1 MKLKTTSLLGLS
13 TSILLST
20 VSQADEMVLP
30 LSDPENNNGW
40 VFNETFSDEF
50 NGNTLDETKWY
61 ALGETSNYWKG
72 RGAQYAPHNVRI
84 EDGKLK
90 IKTQWEPDFD
100 FAEGYKD
107 MTSAG
112 IIHHKSFLYGYMEV
126 KVKVPDAPMS
136 GSFWFT
142 GEDSELDVF
151 EHFGK
156 VTKVGGNKAPESRIW
171 TSIHDWRIDR
181 PEPQS
186 KNKIYYH
193 QYPLGFRVAEK
204 FATYGIEW
212 TEDSYT
218 VYLEGKKLYSA
229 QQGPAGCA
237 NTNDKTNLSANGT
250 PLDCLGDKWLLNNR
264 MDMWFDSEVF
274 DWMGVPTQQDL
285 SPPVDFE
292 VEYVRVWQK
301 PNNYAID
308 KAFFGFE
315 GAIAMNG
322 KDIFNLAKPEKPGA
336 YRKRWAMSDANMA
349 ITGYPDFKYSTGRK
363 SLKIS
368 HTNGLTADIIATS
381 PQGSIETTAGNYLL
395 SFDVFVENN
404 SSIKD
409 VTIKLGEPESLH
421 TFDISSLPRERW
433 ITVTENINRASSSGV
448 NDNMQVIIDKSAAA
462 QGNSTIYIDNIM
474 LDKITGDFVNITD
487 IKTENNATIAVG
499 ETLQLAI
506 EVTPTSASN
515 QYINWHSSDET
526 KAYVNNRGKLFA
538 LAAGTVDIVAT
549 AVNGKQEETVVV
561 IIDGDTELSVEQPP
575 SSSDNIDSTPTP
587 ETSVVPENP
596 IVDEIPNEAI
606 NTSKESTAGAMHW
619 LTFLFPILVF
629 FLRRRTEI

>member
-1 MKLKTTSLLGLS
+1 MKLKAKALLGLS
-13 TSILLST
+13 APILISTASIAAEL
-20 VSQADEMVLP
+20 AMP
-30 LSDPENNNGW
+30 LSDPENTSGW
-40 VFNETFSDEF
+40 ILNETFTDEF
-50 NGNTLDETKWY
+50 NGTTLDESKWH

-100 FAEGYKD
+100 FADGYKD

-112 IIHHKSFLYGYMEV
+112 IIHHKSFIYGYMEV

-136 GSFWFT
+136 GAFWFT
-142 GEDSELDVF
+142 GEDAELDVF

-181 PEPQS
+181 PAPQN

-193 QYPLGFRVAEK
+193 QFPLGFRVADK
-204 FATYGIEW
+204 FATYGLEW

-237 NTNDKTNLSANGT
+237 STDNQTNLSANGT

-322 KDIFNLAKPEKPGA
+322 KDIFDLAKPEKPGA
-336 YRKRWAMSDANMA
+336 YRKRWTMSDANVA

-363 SLKIS
+363 SLKLS
-368 HTNGLTADIIATS
+368 HTGALNADIIATS
-381 PQGSIETTAGNYLL
+381 PQGSIETTPGNYLL
-395 SFDVFVENN
+395 SLDIFVENN

-409 VTIKLGEPESLH
+409 ITIKLGQPESTH
-421 TFDISSLPRERW
+421 TFDISSLPRDRW
-433 ITVTENINRASSSGV
+433 ITVTENINRISASGP
-448 NDNMQVIIDKSAAA
+448 NDNMQVIVDKSAALN
-462 QGNSTIYIDNIM
+462 GNSTIYIDNVM
-474 LDKITGDFVNITD
+474 LDKITGNFVNITD
-487 IKTENNATIAVG
+487 IKTENNATMAIG
-499 ETLQLAI
+499 ETLQLDVVIMPAN
-506 EVTPTSASN
+506 ASN
-515 QYINWHSSDET
+515 QYINWQSSDET

-538 LAAGTVDIVAT
+538 LAAGTVDIIAT
-549 AVNGKQEETVVV
+549 AVNGEQEETIVV
-561 IIDGDTELSVEQPP
+561 IIDGDSV
-575 SSSDNIDSTPTP
+575 
-587 ETSVVPENP
+587 P
-596 IVDEIPNEAI
+596 IVDETPDAPIVDETPDAPIVDETPDAPIVDETPKEASDTNKDSSAGTI
-606 NTSKESTAGAMHW
+606 NW
-619 LTFLFPILVF
+619 LVILFSSLVLF
-629 FLRRRTEI
+629 SRRKTK